1 MNYKNFDDIG
11 SDEPR
16 GWKIGK
22 SNKTNIEDDDED
34 EDKEI
39 PVPYCDEFE
48 EDECDDQEDQE
59 EEISTQ
65 DDETSSVGSTEE
77 KFYPIRRPRQ
87 TTFSYVVV
95 LQEEDDF
102 IQE

>member
-11 SDEPR
+11 SEEPR

-22 SNKTNIEDDDED
+22 STTTNIGDEED
-34 EDKEI
+34 EDNEI

-48 EDECDDQEDQE
+48 EDEECQDEDQE

-65 DDETSSVGSTEE
+65 DDETSSVGSIEE
-77 KFYPIRRPRQ
+77 KMFPIRKPRQ
-87 TTFSYVVV
+87 TFSYVVV

-102 IQE
+102 VQE

>member
-16 GWKIGK
+16 GWNIGK
-22 SNKTNIEDDDED
+22 STTTNIGDEDDEED
-34 EDKEI
+34 NEI

-48 EDECDDQEDQE
+48 EEECDDQEDQE
-59 EEISTQ
+59 EDTQ

-77 KFYPIRRPRQ
+77 KFFPIRRPRQ